1 MDIITII
8 GLVLGLGALIV
19 AFILEGGVVGALLQP
34 TAAIIVFGGLMGAVA
49 VSFPGSILKR
59 VPKILMKTFSKETE
73 DRAEIMK
80 TFMSLSEMVRRE
92 GLLSLEHELETRE
105 LSEFAVTGLR
115 LVIDGADEEVIE
127 QALNTRVENL
137 EHRHEQGAAVFEA
150 AAGYAPTM
158 GVLGTVMGMVN
169 VLSDLSNAEELG
181 PKIAVAFI
189 ATLYGVGSANLIFMP
204 IANKLKVKSAEE
216 IIAMNMTLEGI
227 LLLRSGCNPA
237 FMKEQM
243 KGYLKNEKETEE
255 TEA

>member
-1 MDIITII
+1 
-8 GLVLGLGALIV
+8 
-19 AFILEGGVVGALLQP
+19 
-34 TAAIIVFGGLMGAVA
+34 
-49 VSFPGSILKR
+49 
-59 VPKILMKTFSKETE
+59 
-73 DRAEIMK
+73 MK

-216 IIAMNMTLEGI
+216 IIAMNMTMEGI